1 MKVNYKS
8 NIINLPDFI
17 IVGAQKSATTTI
29 YKNLKN
35 HSNIFMPNIKEVN
48 FFAYNK
54 NDSAIKQYLKYNMG
68 DNFKIIINEEKYFE
82 LFNSMDFGNKIIGE
96 SSVNYLY
103 RYNNTIEKIKRYY
116 GEDYRKIKI
125 IISLRNPIDR
135 AFSSWL
141 MSIRDGVELKSFDKI
156 IKNSRIDNK
165 SLNNLETLDYLGYG
179 MYYDSVSAY
188 MKNFDNV
195 HVLLYDDIN
204 KNFLNEINNIL
215 TFLDL
220 EKIDK
225 NQMLNMRYNISG
237 IPRSKIIH
245 SIINNDFYLKK
256 FFKNILPL
264 KIVKII
270 KSLINKNYKKP
281 KIEIMTKKHLIDFYE
296 DDIKKLKLLI
306 NKDLD
311 FWLK

>member
-1 MKVNYKS
+1 
-8 NIINLPDFI
+8 
-17 IVGAQKSATTTI
+17 
-29 YKNLKN
+29 
-35 HSNIFMPNIKEVN
+35 
-48 FFAYNK
+48 
-54 NDSAIKQYLKYNMG
+54 
-68 DNFKIIINEEKYFE
+68 
-82 LFNSMDFGNKIIGE
+82 
-96 SSVNYLY
+96 
-103 RYNNTIEKIKRYY
+103 
-116 GEDYRKIKI
+116 
-125 IISLRNPIDR
+125 
-135 AFSSWL
+135 
-141 MSIRDGVELKSFDKI
+141 
-156 IKNSRIDNK
+156 
-165 SLNNLETLDYLGYG
+165 
-179 MYYDSVSAY
+179 

-225 NQMLNMRYNISG
+225 NQMLNMKYNVSG

-270 KSLINKNYKKP
+270 KNLIIKNYKKP
-281 KIEIMTKKHLIDFYE
+281 KIEIRTRKYLIDFYK

-311 FWLK
+311 SWLK

>member
-1 MKVNYKS
+1 
-8 NIINLPDFI
+8 
-17 IVGAQKSATTTI
+17 
-29 YKNLKN
+29 
-35 HSNIFMPNIKEVN
+35 
-48 FFAYNK
+48 
-54 NDSAIKQYLKYNMG
+54 
-68 DNFKIIINEEKYFE
+68 
-82 LFNSMDFGNKIIGE
+82 
-96 SSVNYLY
+96 
-103 RYNNTIEKIKRYY
+103 
-116 GEDYRKIKI
+116 
-125 IISLRNPIDR
+125 
-135 AFSSWL
+135 
-141 MSIRDGVELKSFDKI
+141 SFDKI

-165 SLNNLETLDYLGYG
+165 NLNNLETLDYLGYG